1 MDLQQCWT
9 TYIKAEKLT
18 GQGHWPEAHYLYDLV
33 LSHLP
38 SHIQDALLDDETKA
52 CQFSCLIRG
61 LGDAAISQAEILNR
75 MGQQRQAFE
84 LINQTYAQLQF
95 LSIESFELVQMT
107 LFVIQSQCE
116 DLLRYLGTF
125 CSAQRSAKW
134 MLEFEH
140 VQRSHYFFSNLQQYH
155 SYKESSHWI
164 N

>member
-9 TYIKAEKLT
+9 TYLKAEKLT
-18 GQGHWPEAHYLYDLV
+18 EQGHWPEAHYLYDQV
-33 LSHLP
+33 LNHLP
-38 SHIQDALLDDETKA
+38 THLQEALLDDETKA
-52 CQFSCLIRG
+52 CQFSGLIRG
-61 LGDAAISQAEILNR
+61 LSDAAISQAEILNR

-95 LSIESFELVQMT
+95 LSIESFELVQTT

-116 DLLRYLGTF
+116 DLLRYLGAF

-140 VQRSHYFFSNLQQYH
+140 VQRSHDFFTNLQQCH
-155 SYKESSHWI
+155 SYKDSSHLI